1 MEKKTTEK
9 KEIPDREINKEKL
22 LSDFEKCKKQA
33 EEYLAG
39 WKRAKADLINYKKRQ
54 EEVVQEFIKFAS
66 QDLILELLPM
76 LDNFRLAA
84 QHLPKELENSEWV
97 KGVFQIKNQLENL
110 LKTRGIEEIKSVGE
124 KFNPELHESVEE
136 VESSDKKEGMIVEEV
151 QKGYKLNGK
160 VIRAAR
166 VKVVK

>member
-54 EEVVQEFIKFAS
+54 EEVVQEFIKFAN